1 MNLPNRILLLFIIGC
16 VPSILFGSI
25 DIILEAEEATLS
37 DSYTIESNENASNG
51 TFVKLKT
58 ILP

>member
-1 MNLPNRILLLFIIGC
+1 M
-16 VPSILFGSI
+16 LFGSI

-51 TFVKLKT
+51 TFVKLPIKMP
-58 ILP
+58 L